1 MVREPHVGRR
11 PARQNEY
18 VGTDPSRLDDAPRLT
33 ALAVLRRVFGGP
45 KLLLLLMAVWTIGGA
60 ILAVNVGD
68 HLGKLWGLTVGIVV
82 LPLGLSRMMKASLRR
97 Q

>member
-1 MVREPHVGRR
+1 
-11 PARQNEY
+11 
-18 VGTDPSRLDDAPRLT
+18 
-33 ALAVLRRVFGGP
+33 
-45 KLLLLLMAVWTIGGA
+45 MAVWTIGGA

-68 HLGKLWGLTVGIVV
+68 HLGNGWGLTVGIVV